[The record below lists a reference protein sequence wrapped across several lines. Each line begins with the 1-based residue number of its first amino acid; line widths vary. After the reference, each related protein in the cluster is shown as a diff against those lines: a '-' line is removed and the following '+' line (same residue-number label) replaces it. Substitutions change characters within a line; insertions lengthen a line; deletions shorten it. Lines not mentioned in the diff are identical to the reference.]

1 MASIRISIAVAFA
14 LGVAGLSM
22 PAAAAETGA
31 RKLDC
36 SHTLAQYN
44 EALMQL
50 HALAD
55 QARAKADQ
63 NPVFESDVKYYA
75 SVLIDAYECAKITAP
90 VTTALR

>member
-1 MASIRISIAVAFA
+1 MASIRISVALAFT
-14 LGVAGLSM
+14 LGIAGLSM

-36 SHTLAQYN
+36 PATLAQYN

-50 HALAD
+50 HTLAD
-55 QARAKADQ
+55 QARAKAEQ
-63 NPVFESDVKYYA
+63 NPLYESDVKYYA

-90 VTTALR
+90 VATALR

>member
-14 LGVAGLSM
+14 LGVTGLSM
-22 PAAAAETGA
+22 PAAAAETAA

-36 SHTLAQYN
+36 PHTLAQYN
-44 EALMQL
+44 GALMQL

-63 NPVFESDVKYYA
+63 NPIYESDVKYYA
-75 SVLIDAYECAKITAP
+75 SVLIDAYECAKIAAP

>member
-1 MASIRISIAVAFA
+1 MASIRVSIAVAFA

-22 PAAAAETGA
+22 PAAAETDA

-36 SHTLAQYN
+36 PHTLAQYN

-50 HALAD
+50 HSLAD

-63 NPVFESDVKYYA
+63 NPIYESDVKYYA
-75 SVLIDAYECAKITAP
+75 SVLIDAYECAKIAAP

>member
-22 PAAAAETGA
+22 PAAAETGA

-50 HALAD
+50 HAFAD
-55 QARAKADQ
+55 QARAKADP
-63 NPVFESDVKYYA
+63 NPVYESDVKYYA